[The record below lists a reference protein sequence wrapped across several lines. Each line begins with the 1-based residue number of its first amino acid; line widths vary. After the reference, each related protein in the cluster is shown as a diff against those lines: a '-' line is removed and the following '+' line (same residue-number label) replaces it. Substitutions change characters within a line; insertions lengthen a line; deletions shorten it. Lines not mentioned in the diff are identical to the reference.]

1 MAMNESAVKKT
12 QKNSI
17 DYNKVVH
24 SSSFKE
30 LMQKKKKFI
39 IPMSIFFMVF
49 YFALP
54 VLTAYS
60 TVLNQPAFAS
70 MSWAWIFA
78 FAQFIMTVTLC
89 MIYTRK
95 AREFDEIVEEI
106 SKETRG

>member
-1 MAMNESAVKKT
+1 MNESAVKKT

>member
-1 MAMNESAVKKT
+1 MNESGVKKM
-12 QKNSI
+12 QKNSSI
-17 DYNKVVH
+17 DYTKVVH

-30 LMQKKKKFI
+30 LMHKKKKFI

-49 YFALP
+49 YFTLP
-54 VLTAYS
+54 ILTAYS

-70 MSWAWIFA
+70 ISWAWVFA

-95 AREFDEIVEEI
+95 AREFDEIVEKV